1 MKKEILR
8 LFLAAVLVIGFG
20 TASMGQTA
28 RVPQKHNKETAAVK
42 PLPTNQVCMINNKF
56 MSKDQIPV
64 QVNNKTYYGCCQ
76 GCVGTLKNDQAART
90 ATDEVTKQQVDK
102 ATAFIIV
109 KPGTRDDVLYFV
121 SKQNAAT
128 YLQRASKK

>member
-1 MKKEILR
+1 
-8 LFLAAVLVIGFG
+8 
-20 TASMGQTA
+20 MGQTA
-28 RVPQKHNKETAAVK
+28 RVPQKQYKETAAVK

-76 GCVGTLKNDQAART
+76 GCVGTLKNDQVART

-109 KPGTRDDVLYFV
+109 KPGTRDDVLYFA

-128 YLQRASKK
+128 YLQRPSKK